1 MHSANQGNCQMFNR
15 RIFVSAAAAAIATVS
30 SATFVAAQEKV
41 VVGVVTVAPPFSYSE
56 DGKMTGISNDILQR
70 VAELENF
77 TIDYVPLKFDALI
90 PSIQAGQIDIAVS
103 GIFVT
108 EERKKIVDF
117 SDPYHIQGAI
127 LVAPVDS
134 DINGIEDL
142 KGKTIASEQGSA
154 ALNIAKASEQ
164 EWGVTI
170 RIMQDAANMQ
180 LAMRTG
186 DVDAM
191 IYDSGIVAY
200 QMRVEGDKPTIKTI
214 SETIKPTGI
223 AFAFPKGSK
232 WIEVVNRGMAKM
244 DAAGEITAVKAK
256 YDMN

>member
-1 MHSANQGNCQMFNR
+1 MGNSVPIKITIGAYARLRVNTDKGSFSMKNR
-15 RIFVSAAAAAIATVS
+15 RSFLAFAVAATLSAATLAH
-30 SATFVAAQEKV
+30 AQETV
-41 VVGVVTVAPPFSYSE
+41 VVGVVTVAPPFSYV
-56 DGKMTGISNDILQR
+56 DGTTMTGISNDILQR
-70 VAELENF
+70 VAEIENF

-108 EERKKIVDF
+108 EERKRVVDF

-127 LVAPVDS
+127 LVAPHDS
-134 DINGIEDL
+134 DINGVEDL
-142 KGKTIASEQGSA
+142 QGKRLAAEQGSA
-154 ALNIAKASEQ
+154 PLNIANANAE

-170 RIMQDAANMQ
+170 RIFPDAANMQ

-200 QMRVEGDKPTIKTI
+200 QLQVEGDNPTIKMI
-214 SETIKPTGI
+214 SDPIQPTGI
-223 AFAFPKGSK
+223 AFAFP
-232 WIEVVNRGMAKM
+232 
-244 DAAGEITAVKAK
+244 
-256 YDMN
+256 

>member
-1 MHSANQGNCQMFNR
+1 MISR
-15 RIFVSAAAAAIATVS
+15 RALITVAAATMAAMS
-30 SATFVAAQEKV
+30 SATYVAAQEKV

-56 DGKMTGISNDILQR
+56 GGKITGISNDILQR
-70 VAELENF
+70 AAELENF
-77 TIDYVPLKFDALI
+77 EIDYVPLKFDALI

-117 SDPYHIQGAI
+117 SDPYHIQGAV

-134 DINGIEDL
+134 EINSIEDL
-142 KGKTIASEQGSA
+142 RGKTIASEQGSA
-154 ALNIAKASEQ
+154 ALNIAKANE
-164 EWGVTI
+164 ENWGVTI
-170 RIMQDAANMQ
+170 RILQDAANMQ

-214 SETIKPTGI
+214 SESLQPTGI

-232 WIEVVNRGMAKM
+232 WIEIVNRGMATM
-244 DAAGEITAVKAK
+244 EANGEISAIKEK
-256 YDMN
+256 YDLQ

>member
-1 MHSANQGNCQMFNR
+1 MINR
-15 RIFVSAAAAAIATVS
+15 RTFIAVAAAAAMSALTPVNFAT
-30 SATFVAAQEKV
+30 AQEKV

-56 DGKMTGISNDILQR
+56 GGKMTGISNDILQR
-70 VAELENF
+70 VAEIENF

-108 EERKKIVDF
+108 EERKKVVDF
-117 SDPYHIQGAI
+117 SDPYHLQGAV

-134 DINGIEDL
+134 SINGIQEL
-142 KGKTIASEQGSA
+142 RGKTIAAEQGSA
-154 ALNIAKASEQ
+154 ALNIANAEA
-164 EWGVTI
+164 ENWGVTI
-170 RIMQDAANMQ
+170 RILQDAANMQ

-200 QMRVEGDKPTIKTI
+200 QVRVEGDKPTIKTI
-214 SETIKPTGI
+214 SETINPTGI
-223 AFAFPKGSK
+223 AFAFPKASK
-232 WIEVVNRGMAKM
+232 WIEVVNRGMATM
-244 DAAGEITAVKAK
+244 TADGEIEAIKAK

>member
-1 MHSANQGNCQMFNR
+1 MLNR
-15 RIFVSAAAAAIATVS
+15 RTLVRIAAAAIATFS
-30 SATFVAAQEKV
+30 SATVLTAQEKV

-56 DGKMTGISNDILQR
+56 GGKMTGISNDILQR

-117 SDPYHIQGAI
+117 SDPYHIQGAV

-134 DINGIEDL
+134 DINGIDDL

-154 ALNIAKASEQ
+154 ALNIAKANE
-164 EWGVTI
+164 EKWGVTI
-170 RIMQDAANMQ
+170 RILQDAANMQ

-200 QMRVEGDKPTIKTI
+200 QMRLEGDKPTIKAISDTI
-214 SETIKPTGI
+214 QPTGI

-232 WIEVVNRGMAKM
+232 WIEIVNRGMTTMEAN
-244 DAAGEITAVKAK
+244 GEITAVKEK

>member
-1 MHSANQGNCQMFNR
+1 MLNR
-15 RIFVSAAAAAIATVS
+15 RTLVTLAAAAMATVS
-30 SATFVAAQEKV
+30 SATFAAAQDKV

-56 DGKMTGISNDILQR
+56 GGKITGISNDILQR

-117 SDPYHIQGAI
+117 SDPYHIQGAV

-134 DINGIEDL
+134 SINGIEDL
-142 KGKTIASEQGSA
+142 RGKTIASEQGSA
-154 ALNIAKASEQ
+154 ALNIAKANE
-164 EWGVTI
+164 EKWGATI
-170 RIMQDAANMQ
+170 RILQDAANMQ

-200 QMRVEGDKPTIKTI
+200 QMRVEGDKPTIKAI
-214 SETIKPTGI
+214 SETIQPTGI

-232 WIEVVNRGMAKM
+232 WIEVVNRGMATM
-244 DAAGEITAVKAK
+244 EAAGEITAIKEK

>member
-1 MHSANQGNCQMFNR
+1 MINR
-15 RIFVSAAAAAIATVS
+15 RTFAAVAAATMATVM

-56 DGKMTGISNDILQR
+56 GGKMTGISNDILQR

-127 LVAPVDS
+127 LVAPANS
-134 DINGIEDL
+134 DIDGIEDL

-154 ALNIAKASEQ
+154 ALNIAKANE
-164 EWGVTI
+164 EKWGVTI
-170 RIMQDAANMQ
+170 RILQDAANMQ

-200 QMRVEGDKPTIKTI
+200 QMRIEGDKPTIKTI
-214 SETIKPTGI
+214 SETIQPTGI
-223 AFAFPKGSK
+223 AFAFPKESK
-232 WIEVVNRGMAKM
+232 WIEVVNRGMATM
-244 DAAGEITAVKAK
+244 EADGEITSVKEK

>member
-1 MHSANQGNCQMFNR
+1 M
-15 RIFVSAAAAAIATVS
+15 AAMS
-30 SATFVAAQEKV
+30 SATYVAAQEKV

-56 DGKMTGISNDILQR
+56 GGKITGISNDILQR
-70 VAELENF
+70 AAELENF
-77 TIDYVPLKFDALI
+77 EIDYVPLKFDALI

-117 SDPYHIQGAI
+117 SDPYHIQGAV

-134 DINGIEDL
+134 EINSIEDL
-142 KGKTIASEQGSA
+142 RGKTIASEQGSA
-154 ALNIAKASEQ
+154 ALNIAKANE
-164 EWGVTI
+164 ENWGVTI
-170 RIMQDAANMQ
+170 RILQDAANMQ

-214 SETIKPTGI
+214 SESLQPTGI

-232 WIEVVNRGMAKM
+232 WIEIVNRGMATM
-244 DAAGEITAVKAK
+244 EANGEISAIKEK
-256 YDMN
+256 YDLQ

>member
-1 MHSANQGNCQMFNR
+1 MTSR
-15 RIFVSAAAAAIATVS
+15 RAFITLAAATMAAMS
-30 SATFVAAQEKV
+30 SATYVAAQEKV

-56 DGKMTGISNDILQR
+56 GGKITGISNDILQR
-70 VAELENF
+70 AAELENF
-77 TIDYVPLKFDALI
+77 EIDYVPLKFDALI

-117 SDPYHIQGAI
+117 SDPYHIQGAV

-134 DINGIEDL
+134 EINSIEDL
-142 KGKTIASEQGSA
+142 RGKTIASEQGSA
-154 ALNIAKASEQ
+154 ALNIAKANE
-164 EWGVTI
+164 ENWGVTI
-170 RIMQDAANMQ
+170 RILQDAANMQ

-214 SETIKPTGI
+214 SESLQPTGI

-232 WIEVVNRGMAKM
+232 WIEIVNRGMATM
-244 DAAGEITAVKAK
+244 EANGEISAIKEK
-256 YDMN
+256 YDLQ

>member
-1 MHSANQGNCQMFNR
+1 MTSR
-15 RIFVSAAAAAIATVS
+15 RAFITLAAAAMAAMS
-30 SATFVAAQEKV
+30 SATYVAAQEKV

-56 DGKMTGISNDILQR
+56 GGKITGISNDILQR
-70 VAELENF
+70 AAELENF
-77 TIDYVPLKFDALI
+77 EIDYVPLKFDALI

-117 SDPYHIQGAI
+117 SDPYHIQGAV

-134 DINGIEDL
+134 EINSIEDL
-142 KGKTIASEQGSA
+142 RGKTIASEQGSA
-154 ALNIAKASEQ
+154 ALNIAKANE
-164 EWGVTI
+164 ENWGVTI
-170 RIMQDAANMQ
+170 RILQDAANMQ

-214 SETIKPTGI
+214 SESLQPTGI

-232 WIEVVNRGMAKM
+232 WIEIVNRGMATM
-244 DAAGEITAVKAK
+244 EANGEISAIKEK
-256 YDMN
+256 YDLQ